1 MGGPQ
6 GNHQSL
12 GRGMKSHRIDPGKIG
27 VGYTGILQDLYGTH
41 VPFIKGEAEEGLSRE
56 EAIGDEGRE
65 CNETM
70 MAIQE
75 ERSSPFGL
83 SGNEGDSLLILTED
97 DVQILLGRLSS
108 PFPATACQAQEHPG
122 PYVV

>member
-1 MGGPQ
+1 MNDMEAEVYPHGSQQFLGG
-6 GNHQSL
+6 
-12 GRGMKSHRIDPGKIG
+12 GMKSHRIDPGKIG

-75 ERSSPFGL
+75 EIFSLVGPAADY
-83 SGNEGDSLLILTED
+83 GDPLIVFAED
-97 DVQILLGRLSS
+97 NNQVIFRRQSAS
-108 PFPATACQAQEHPG
+108 FPVTAC
-122 PYVV
+122 